1 MFIPAATIKRRHF
14 QYNPNA
20 FGGTEYM
27 GRGFEQKILPFM
39 PKLDNYL
46 CIIVPGTVPSYNEIF
61 NSDKPILF
69 WMHNT
74 SYQFGED
81 ERKFLSDPKFHDK
94 LKYLIVVSEFQK
106 QETIKDVGIPADKII
121 VIPNAI
127 EALKYEPVKFSKVNK
142 VKLINTSSPD
152 RGIDIVLNS
161 MTLIEEDFE
170 LDIFSRFNPNEFP
183 EYVPDPRIN
192 FYGFSY
198 KTTVRKHYEAAHIH
212 AYPSTY
218 PETFCLSQAEAMS
231 AGLLCLTSDLGAL
244 PEVSNGLTTMY
255 PLPSDPLEHV
265 KVFAEQLTQAIQR
278 IKSGSF
284 DPIAQIEYV
293 NKTYSWEA
301 IKQKWI
307 EFHDLI

>member
-1 MFIPAATIKRRHF
+1 MFIPKTAQKVKHF
-14 QYNPNA
+14 PYNQNA

-27 GRGFEQKILPFM
+27 GRGFEQKILPHM

-46 CIIVPGTVPSYNEIF
+46 CVIVPGNAPSYDEML
-61 NSDKPILF
+61 NSNKPIIF

-74 SYQFGED
+74 SSQFGPEA
-81 ERKFLSDPKFHDK
+81 EQFLSNSKFIDN
-94 LKYLIVVSEFQK
+94 LKYVVVVSEFHK
-106 QETIKDVGIPADKII
+106 QDTIKNTKIPADKIY

-127 EALKYEPVKFSKVNK
+127 KPLKYKTK
-142 VKLINTSSPD
+142 KLDKIKIINTSDPD
-152 RGIDIVLNS
+152 RGIDVLINS
-161 MTLIEEDFE
+161 LTLIEEDFE

-183 EYVPDPRIN
+183 DYVPDPRIN

-198 KTTVRKHYEAAHIH
+198 KETVRKHYEQAHIH

-231 AGLLCLTSDLGAL
+231 AGLLCVTSGFGAL
-244 PEVSNGLTTMY
+244 PEVSNGLTQMY
-255 PLPSDPLEHV
+255 PLPSTPEEHT
-265 KVFAEQLTQAIQR
+265 KVFAEQLTQAIQK

-284 DPIAQIEYV
+284 DPTAQIEYI
-293 NKTYSWEA
+293 NNTYSWEA
-301 IKQKWI
+301 VKQKWI